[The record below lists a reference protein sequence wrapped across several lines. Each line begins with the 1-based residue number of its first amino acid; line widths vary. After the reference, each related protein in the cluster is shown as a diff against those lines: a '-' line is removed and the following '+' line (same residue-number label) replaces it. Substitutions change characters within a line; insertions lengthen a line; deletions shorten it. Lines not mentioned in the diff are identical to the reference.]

1 MKIGIIKE
9 EKIPKDFR
17 VTFTP
22 EHCQQLKR
30 DFNLDVKV
38 QPSPIR
44 CFGDSLYEESGIE
57 LSDDLEDR
65 DVLFGVKE
73 VPIESLLPNKT
84 YFFFS
89 HTIKKQ
95 PYNKK
100 LLQAVLKKNITL
112 IDYECLKDKYNQRV
126 VAFGRFAGIVG
137 AYNGLLAYGKK
148 YKSYTLKPA
157 HQCHDL
163 EELWEELKKV
173 TLPKGVKILLTGAG
187 RVAKGA
193 IEVLKKAKIR
203 GVQEN
208 EYFVHH
214 EEPIFIQLDSDAY
227 NEKIDDADAE
237 FDFQNFYDNPKQYD
251 STFYRFL
258 PVTDI
263 LIAGAFWDPNAPVLF
278 TEEDVQSEE
287 FKIKVIADITCDIQG
302 SVPTTLRSTTIDDGY
317 YDIDRGSFTE
327 KPAFSDKENIT
338 VMAIDNLP
346 CEVPRDASKSFGDQ
360 LIKAVIP
367 ELLKGDNSEM
377 IKKATIAK
385 NGKLT
390 SYFSY
395 LTDYVQE

>member
-9 EKIPKDFR
+9 EKIPQDFR
-17 VTFTP
+17 VAFTP
-22 EHCQQLKR
+22 KHCQQLKR

-38 QPSPIR
+38 EPSTIR
-44 CFGDSLYEESGIE
+44 CFGDALYEETGTT
-57 LSDDLEDR
+57 LSNELEDR

-73 VPIESLLPNKT
+73 VPIDSLVANKT

-100 LLQAVLKKNITL
+100 LLQAVLEKKITL

-148 YKSYTLKPA
+148 YNSYMLKPA
-157 HQCHDL
+157 NECLDL
-163 EELWEELKKV
+163 EELWVELQKV
-173 TLPKGVKILLTGAG
+173 ELPKGLKILLTGAG

-193 IEVLKKAKIR
+193 IEVLKKAKVK
-203 GVQEN
+203 GVQESD
-208 EYFVHH
+208 YFVHQND
-214 EEPIFIQLDSDAY
+214 PIFIQLDSDAY
-227 NEKIDDADAE
+227 NQKIEKPDTE
-237 FDFQNFYDNPKQYD
+237 FDFMNFYTNPNQYQ

-278 TEEDVQSEE
+278 SEEDVQSED

-317 YDIDRGSFTE
+317 YDINRTSFSEE
-327 KPAFSDKENIT
+327 KAYSNEDNIT

-360 LIKAVIP
+360 LIKSVIP
-367 ELLKGDNSEM
+367 ELLKGEDSEM

-385 NGKLT
+385 NGQLT

-395 LTDYVQE
+395 LTDYVQD